1 MPRSRSRFRNS
12 QKKRSREREPERG
25 GGERGGKGDQSA
37 TAWSAYHRV
46 KARADEAEAKLKS
59 QDDEKKRRDE
69 ELSMTQKISQGI
81 TTALRM
87 AGVVA
92 PLPQPGAAGNPSE
105 T

>member
-1 MPRSRSRFRNS
+1 M
-12 QKKRSREREPERG
+12 
-25 GGERGGKGDQSA
+25 
-37 TAWSAYHRV
+37 
-46 KARADEAEAKLKS
+46 KARAEEAEAKQKS

-92 PLPQPGAAGNPSE
+92 PLPHPGAAGNPGGNMMNSHSGAMGSARTGWRTGCNLE
-105 T
+105 CRDMPPSRSTRPKRR